1 MIAYLIQ
8 ELKLTHPCRVYAVT
22 QIPLGDLANGA
33 RQSTPSPSSRP
44 AWIRPI
50 RKKASAA
57 PLSNHSAGSSS
68 PHNSSPEAFSPSEF
82 FNNNEPA
89 KPTSPFTNS
98 STAPAPTATT
108 QLSPPIQY
116 HGPNLPP
123 AVAPTSF
130 NMGMDV
136 IQEDPQ
142 LYLSHGDMVN
152 LSLFNDGAIDVNQLF
167 SSDFNIPVN
176 GPGQQRPQQGPCP
189 PDTPQAPSSV
199 GDRQG
204 GGGGASGN
212 IISSSSAGFSGANT
226 YIKMPVSS

>member
-1 MIAYLIQ
+1 M
-8 ELKLTHPCRVYAVT
+8 
-22 QIPLGDLANGA
+22 
-33 RQSTPSPSSRP
+33 
-44 AWIRPI
+44 
-50 RKKASAA
+50 
-57 PLSNHSAGSSS
+57 SNHSAGSSS

-82 FNNNEPA
+82 FNNEPA

-98 STAPAPTATT
+98 SSAPAPAAAA
-108 QLSPPIQY
+108 QLSSPIQY

-130 NMGMDV
+130 NMGMDM

-176 GPGQQRPQQGPCP
+176 GPGQQQRQQQPQCP
-189 PDTPQAPSSV
+189 QDAPQTPSSV

-212 IISSSSAGFSGANT
+212 IISSSSAGFSSSNT
-226 YIKMPVSS
+226 YIKMSASS